1 MKIHIGFSCP
11 NKFMIGARAIMWW
24 TESPYSHTYLRFEY
38 TDSKDAIFHAAHGS
52 VHFLSVGNFLRKN
65 KAVKEY
71 TIEVSSELHNQL
83 FDQCMD
89 LAGEKYSTMELV
101 NIFISD
107 LVFMALQKEI
117 KVYNN
122 RGYICSE
129 LIGKLCQDRL
139 QLTFNKP
146 LFLLKPGDVDLALSQ
161 RFEAALYE

>member
-11 NKFMIGARAIMWW
+11 NKFMIGAKAIMWW
-24 TESPYSHTYLRFEY
+24 TGSPYSHTYLRFEY
-38 TDSKDAIFHAAHGS
+38 ADSKDAIFHAAHGL

-65 KAVKEY
+65 KSVKEY
-71 TIEVSSELHNQL
+71 TIEVSSKLHNEL

-107 LVFMALQKEI
+107 VIFMALQKEV

-129 LIGKLCQDRL
+129 LMGKLCQD
-139 QLTFNKP
+139 QLKLSFKKP
-146 LFLLKPGDVDLALSQ
+146 LFLLKPSDIDEALSQ
-161 RFEAALYE
+161 KFPVIQY